1 MSSWAV
7 ILAGGVG
14 SRFWPLST
22 PSRPKQLLPL
32 LSGQS
37 LLRATLKRV
46 QRIAPADHTL
56 VLTNAAVASAV
67 AREVPELPAGHIM
80 AEPKPAGTA
89 AALAWAATE
98 IARRG
103 GDRDVMV
110 CVHADWAIADPDGFV
125 RALSKAAEVARN
137 TQALVT
143 IGIVPTRDDPG
154 FGYIVPGEQH
164 PSGARKA
171 ARFVEKPSRKQA
183 AELRREGALWNSGIF
198 AWRVDVFLR
207 ELAKHTRE
215 IAPALATDSREPKRA
230 EKFFAS
236 VEPISIDVGLLERTA
251 NVLVLSGDFGWD
263 DIGTWGALLRA
274 GTADPSGNVTQG
286 NAYVLESERNVV
298 HSEGDVVVLYGVNDL
313 VVVARD
319 GLTLVTSVERSN
331 DLKALLESLPPEVR
345 GPA

>member
-1 MSSWAV
+1 VSSWAV

-37 LLRATLKRV
+37 LLRSTFDRV
-46 QRIAPADHTL
+46 KRIAPADRTL
-56 VLTNAAVASAV
+56 VLTNAGVASAV
-67 AREVPELPAGHIM
+67 ARDVPELPAGHVI

-103 GDRDVMV
+103 GERDVMV
-110 CVHADWAIADPDGFV
+110 CVHADWAIPDADAFA
-125 RALSKAAEVARN
+125 RALSKAAEVARK

-154 FGYIVPGEQH
+154 FGYIVPGEEH
-164 PSGARKA
+164 PSGARKV
-171 ARFVEKPSRKQA
+171 ARFVEKPSRKRA
-183 AELRREGALWNSGIF
+183 AELRRDGALWNSGIF

-215 IAPALATDSREPKRA
+215 IAPALATDSRETKRA
-230 EKFFAS
+230 ENFFAS

-251 NVLVLSGDFGWD
+251 NVLVLSGDFSWD

-274 GTADPSGNVTQG
+274 GTPDPSGNVTHG
-286 NAYVLESERNVV
+286 NAYVLESKRNVV
-298 HSEGDVVVLYGVNDL
+298 HSEGDVVVLYGVQDL

-345 GPA
+345 GPT